1 MLKDNGIDRSEI
13 GAVPMDGAQKCTT
26 GVR

>member
-13 GAVPMDGAQKCTT
+13 GAVLMDGAQKCTT
-26 GVR
+26 GVP